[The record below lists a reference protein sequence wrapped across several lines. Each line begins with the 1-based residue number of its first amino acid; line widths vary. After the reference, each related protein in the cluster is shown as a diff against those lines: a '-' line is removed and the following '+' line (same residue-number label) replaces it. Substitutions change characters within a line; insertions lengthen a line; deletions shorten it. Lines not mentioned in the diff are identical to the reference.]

1 MDRKINLKLGNR
13 NKKIMKKITV
23 IIIYIIILSPMVFFG
38 SWLVFNQVRSPPEY
52 SYDPILQ
59 FEDWTVAEAGNNRSE
74 QHKSNTDMI
83 FYNNSFYLIHA
94 QTKWHLQDTKGALVI
109 LKSPDASA
117 GSWQE
122 VAKITMPNTDV
133 RDPKFADIG
142 GRLFLYYLPN
152 YNFDPGP
159 NTTFYTYSDD
169 GFQTF
174 PTPMELE
181 VNVTYSFSNGTKQ
194 HVLTAGWNLWRP
206 KTPDN
211 ITWYVLASGR
221 KYGEIAGTEHDSDV
235 ANTITVLL
243 KTTDGLN
250 WNEVSEAYTRYGNG
264 EACIDF
270 LPNGEIIST
279 FRVGSMGLPGYAFGT
294 PHGATVIGITSENF
308 TKWWFSSD
316 FQTRFDGATL
326 FTINNRTFAVG
337 RNHLG
342 PRDDM
347 GNHFAKKRTAFYEVK
362 NDRLVLLFDLPSNG
376 DTAYTGVVVKDGS
389 VYACYY
395 TNLINKDYAWF
406 VGLAFFPKTE
416 IRMAKVSVTGLL
428 AFADSIN
435 GGT

>member
-1 MDRKINLKLGNR
+1 MSEKTTLEFLAKK
-13 NKKIMKKITV
+13 KKIVKITV
-23 IIIYIIILSPMVFFG
+23 IVIYIILISPIAFFG
-38 SWLVFNQVRSPPEY
+38 SWLVFNQIRSPPDY
-52 SYDPILQ
+52 NYDPVLQ
-59 FEDWTVAEAGNNRSE
+59 FQDWTVVDAGSNRSE

-94 QTKWHLQDTKGALVI
+94 QTKWHLQDTKGSLVI
-109 LKSPDASA
+109 RKSPDATA
-117 GSWQE
+117 GSWKE
-122 VAKITMPNTDV
+122 VAKINVPDTDV
-133 RDPKFADIG
+133 RDPKFADIH
-142 GRLFLYYLPN
+142 GRLFVYFLPN
-152 YNFDPGP
+152 WNFDPGP
-159 NTTFYTYSDD
+159 NTTYYTYSDD

-174 PTPMELE
+174 STPKELE
-181 VNVTYSFSNGTKQ
+181 VNITYTYSNGTKED
-194 HVLTAGWNLWRP
+194 VVTAGWNLWRP

-221 KYGEIAGTEHDSDV
+221 KYGNVADSSHDEDV

-243 KTTDGLN
+243 SSMDGFH
-250 WNEVSEAYTRYGNG
+250 WKEVSEAYTRFGNG
-264 EACIDF
+264 EACLDF

-279 FRVGSMGLPGYAFGT
+279 YRVGSMGLPGYAFGT
-294 PHGATVIGITSENF
+294 PHGGTIIGISSDNF
-308 TKWWFSSD
+308 TKWCFSSD
-316 FQTRFDGATL
+316 FQTRLDGATL
-326 FTINNRTFAVG
+326 FTLNNRTFAVG

-347 GNHFAKKRTAFYEVK
+347 GNHFAKKRTAFYEVL

-395 TNLINKDYAWF
+395 TNLINHDYAWF

-428 AFADSIN
+428 AFADSIE
-435 GGT
+435 GGN